1 VGKSVPVP
9 VIVSLR
15 AFVGFGGSI
24 SFVPFKRTSEMV
36 VEVPVAIGKEEESKP
51 EPEPEGPE
59 IAAPPKEVV
68 VVGETP

>member
-1 VGKSVPVP
+1 
-9 VIVSLR
+9 
-15 AFVGFGGSI
+15 
-24 SFVPFKRTSEMV
+24 MV